1 MALFGSS
8 NPFLKEEKFK
18 GILDNELA
26 TEAKMTVSGAVNKS
40 LILTGLLLFTATIG
54 YVMPN
59 MMFVWVGGI
68 GGLIAVLVAS
78 FKPHLS
84 SYLAPAYAL
93 LEGLLVGTVSA
104 IYAAAYS
111 GIVINAFLS
120 TIGILVAMLLFYK
133 SRIIAITERFR
144 LGVFAATAA
153 IAFVYL
159 LSFALSFFGIEIPY
173 LHENSGMGILISVA
187 IIVVATLNLL
197 LDFDNIEKGEMHG
210 APQYMEWFSA
220 MGLLV
225 TLVWLYLEMLRL
237 LAKISRSR

>member
-8 NPFLKEEKFK
+8 NPFMKEEKFK
-18 GILDNELA
+18 GILDNEFA
-26 TEAKMTVSGAVNKS
+26 TETKMTVSGAVNKT
-40 LILTGLLLFTATIG
+40 LILTALLLITAAVG
-54 YVMPN
+54 YTMPN
-59 MMFVWVGGI
+59 VMFLWVGGI
-68 GGLIAVLVAS
+68 GGLVAVLIAS

-84 SYLAPAYAL
+84 GYLAPAYAL
-93 LEGLLVGTVSA
+93 LEGLVVGTISA
-104 IYAAAYS
+104 IYAAAFQ

-120 TIGILVAMLLFYK
+120 TVGILVAMLLIYK
-133 SRIIAITERFR
+133 SGVIAITERFR
-144 LGVFAATAA
+144 MGVFAATAS

-173 LHENSGMGILISVA
+173 LHENSGMGILISVG

-197 LDFDNIEKGEMHG
+197 LDFDNIEKGEMYG

-237 LAKISRSR
+237 LSKISRSR

>member
-8 NPFLKEEKFK
+8 NPFMKEEKFK
-18 GILDNELA
+18 GLLDNEFA
-26 TEAKMTVSGAVNKS
+26 TEAKMTVGGAVNKT
-40 LILTGLLLFTATIG
+40 LILTGLLLITSAIGFT
-54 YVMPN
+54 MPN
-59 MMFVWVGGI
+59 MMFLWVGGI
-68 GGLIAVLVAS
+68 GGLAAVLIAS

-84 SYLAPAYAL
+84 GYLAPAYAL

-120 TIGILVAMLLFYK
+120 TVGILVAMLLIYK
-133 SRIIAITERFR
+133 SGVIKVTERFR
-144 LGVFAATAA
+144 MGVFAATAS

-159 LSFALSFFGIEIPY
+159 LSFALSFFGIQIPY
-173 LHENSGMGILISVA
+173 LHENSGVGILISVA

-197 LDFDNIEKGEMHG
+197 VDFDNIEKGEMYG
-210 APQYMEWFSA
+210 SPQYMEWFSA

-237 LAKISRSR
+237 LSKISRSR